1 MSSLLNENSLHQWN
15 SSNGAWLSH
24 AYATSDT
31 PLKRLPDI
39 LSFMRDNHVDYLFL
53 NIGMV
58 NENGTYPE
66 GIKKFP
72 RVGKFLNVVDAWE
85 KSEGKRFKVFAWMGG
100 ELRPE
105 EANHVDLNKPTKRAA
120 IVNEAKKLALTDA
133 EGSYIAE
140 ATREFDG
147 VQLDL
152 EPAGDPSPFEP
163 MKSLMRELKAG
174 IGGKLT
180 SWAAAQ
186 LGEGNRYLWPAV
198 RYHYMA
204 RYTDLICAMTY
215 DTSSK
220 NEADYR
226 DYMKKATVDILQA
239 VSGERWNNDHDHP
252 RPTNGVK
259 VLLGFPAFPA
269 NGNTHRVD
277 AETIAAA
284 AEGTL
289 DAVREM
295 SESDWSLGLLIGGS
309 VYLYSDGTGD
319 DGYSSQ
325 AKDWVEFR
333 EKWLGL

>member
-1 MSSLLNENSLHQWN
+1 MSGSAHENSLHSWN

-31 PLKRLPDI
+31 PLKRLPDV
-39 LSFMRDNHVDYLFL
+39 LTFMRDNHVDYLFL
-53 NIGMV
+53 NIGTV
-58 NENGTYPE
+58 NENGIYPD
-66 GIKKFP
+66 GINRFP
-72 RVGKFLNVVDAWE
+72 RVGKFLNVVDTWE
-85 KSEGKRFKVFAWMGG
+85 KSEGKKFKLFAWMGG

-105 EANHVDLNKPTKRAA
+105 KENHIDLDNPTNRAG
-120 IVNEAKKLALTDA
+120 IVGEAKKLALTNV
-133 EGSYIAE
+133 EGSYISDAK
-140 ATREFDG
+140 REFDG

-152 EPAGDPSPFEP
+152 EPAGDPSPFKP

-174 IGGKLT
+174 LEGKLT

-186 LGEGNRYLWPAV
+186 LGEGNRYLWTPV

-220 NEADYR
+220 TAADYSA
-226 DYMKKATVDILQA
+226 YMEKATVDILQA
-239 VSGERWNNDHDHP
+239 VSGERWKNDHDHP

-259 VLLGFPAFPA
+259 VLIGFPAFPA
-269 NGNTHRVD
+269 NGNVHRVD
-277 AETIAAA
+277 AENITAA

-289 DAVREM
+289 DAVGQM
-295 SESDWSLGLLIGGS
+295 KSDWSLELLIGAS
-309 VYLYSDGTGD
+309 VYLYTDGTGD

-325 AKDWVEFR
+325 ATDWVEFR